1 MGIIKIG
8 KKYRKMMGD
17 TRFQLD
23 CFKQEMRPDQIIE
36 MLEEWYKRNGIKLK
50 ENPNLKS
57 WPFNL
62 STAYRKT
69 LRLQAGWKDLSD
81 PSKAAVF
88 AHERVHYMQRSVIKN
103 FSAKYVTSARFLL
116 AVETQAYRE
125 EMRAWRSMGAGR
137 GFLNGFVQDLP
148 KRLKKSY
155 ITVPMLD
162 FREVKK
168 HVRKVLNDELENPT

>member
-81 PSKAAVF
+81 PSKAGF
-88 AHERVHYMQRSVIKN
+88 CSQSKPRPTGRKCEHGDP
-103 FSAKYVTSARFLL
+103 
-116 AVETQAYRE
+116 
-125 EMRAWRSMGAGR
+125 WGR
-137 GFLNGFVQDLP
+137 GE
-148 KRLKKSY
+148 
-155 ITVPMLD
+155 D
-162 FREVKK
+162 F
-168 HVRKVLNDELENPT
+168 